1 MGITPNVI
9 YHGTQTRVEFNGSCL
24 KKDKIASTHG
34 KVVNIQIVYEIS
46 KSINISDYLTLEKCL
61 FGAVTLIKNADI
73 DKYKYFGYG
82 IGFDRHGSFSFPGT

>member
-34 KVVNIQIVYEIS
+34 KVVNI
-46 KSINISDYLTLEKCL
+46 
-61 FGAVTLIKNADI
+61 
-73 DKYKYFGYG
+73 
-82 IGFDRHGSFSFPGT
+82 